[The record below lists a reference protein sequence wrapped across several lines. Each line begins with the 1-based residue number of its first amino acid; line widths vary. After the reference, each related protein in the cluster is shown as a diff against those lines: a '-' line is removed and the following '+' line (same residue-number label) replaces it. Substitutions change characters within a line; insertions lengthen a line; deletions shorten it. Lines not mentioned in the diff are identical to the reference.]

1 MSKPLHPIFR
11 FLIRFLLI
19 LLVTLLL
26 FAAFLYGAMALLCK
40 GPSPTARELFV
51 LSTRETSA
59 IGFLPRLYMSQE
71 EIDEIVQR
79 QSAQDLESTDPSL
92 ISVRREPEKS
102 AEPDAWGYVDEDGD
116 GLIHVPVAGESFIGH
131 MLIVLDPSRVIMGCI
146 PESFHQRGYTL
157 EELVKH
163 FDAVAGINGG
173 GFEDPG
179 GLGDGSTPER
189 TIVFKGK
196 IYLRGQGTGYG
207 FAGLDRESILHVG
220 VVGADKLEEL
230 GIQYGTGYGPVLIS
244 NY

>member
-1 MSKPLHPIFR
+1 
-11 FLIRFLLI
+11 
-19 LLVTLLL
+19 
-26 FAAFLYGAMALLCK
+26 
-40 GPSPTARELFV
+40 
-51 LSTRETSA
+51 
-59 IGFLPRLYMSQE
+59 MSQE
-71 EIDEIVQR
+71 EIDAIVQR
-79 QSAQDLESTDPSL
+79 QAEQDIESTDPSL